1 MRYDTPVYFQ
11 KVTPGKYDPKTGN
24 YAKDIIA
31 EVKVYANVT
40 DTGTETLRLIYGQ
53 LKQGSKVIR
62 LQNSY
67 DYVFDSIRIGDDVY
81 GVDFIR
87 KLKPKAVFIVSEVQ

>member
-11 KVTPGKYDPKTGN
+11 RVTPGKYDPKTGN
-24 YAKDIIA
+24 YADDDIE
-31 EVKVYANVT
+31 EVEVYADVT

-67 DYVFDSIRIGDDVY
+67 DYVFDLIRIGDNVY
-81 GVDFIR
+81 KVDFAR
-87 KLKPKAVFIVSEVQ
+87 RLKPKAVFVVSEVQ

>member
-11 KVTPGKYDPKTGN
+11 KVTPGKYEPKTGN
-24 YAKDIIA
+24 YENDVIA

-40 DTGTETLRLIYGQ
+40 DTGTETLQLIYGQ

-67 DYVFDSIRIGDDVY
+67 DYTFDSIRIGDDVY
-81 GVDFIR
+81 EVDFIR
-87 KLKPKAVFIVSEVQ
+87 KLKPKTVFIVSEVQ

>member
-1 MRYDTPVYFQ
+1 MRYDTPIYFQ
-11 KVTPGKYDPKTGN
+11 RVTQGKYNPKTGN
-24 YAKDIIA
+24 YADNVIE

-53 LKQGSKVIR
+53 LKQGSKVVR

-67 DYVFDSIRIGDDVY
+67 DHVFDSIRIGDNVY
-81 GVDFIR
+81 KVDFAR
-87 KLKPKAVFIVSEVQ
+87 RLKPKAVFVVSEVQ

>member
-1 MRYDTPVYFQ
+1 MRYDTPIYFRRI
-11 KVTPGKYDPKTGN
+11 TPGEYNAKTGN
-24 YAKDIIA
+24 YANDFIA

-81 GVDFIR
+81 KVDFMR
-87 KLKPKAVFIVSEVQ
+87 KLKPKTVFIVSEVQ